1 MVPDRPEAEGPHF
14 PGMNQVLFVLAACTI
29 VATGAA
35 TVAALLARTNWF
47 LELFSNFP
55 VQCAVLLALSAVVCL
70 ALRQW
75 AWAALALV
83 ALVPNL
89 VAIAPYLPGLIRPV
103 PAVARQSAAQPVLLV
118 SLNLLYTQEDA
129 APTLTYLRARS
140 ADILVLSE
148 LTPRW
153 HEKLHELEQLY
164 PHAVI
169 RPQWNPWGL
178 AVYSRYPL
186 VAIED
191 LDLDDGMSAQL
202 RVVAQLPAG
211 PLEVYGVH
219 LASPP
224 TPRDAAR
231 RNRQFEQLAAR
242 IAAADPALPKIV
254 VGDLNATPWTPSF
267 RDFLHDTG
275 LIDARRR
282 FGLHVT
288 WPFRPPLWSMPFRI
302 PIDHCL
308 ASPRLHVIAVDAGSA
323 VGSDHLPLECRIALN
338 H

>member
-1 MVPDRPEAEGPHF
+1 MTQLLLGLAV
-14 PGMNQVLFVLAACTI
+14 FVI
-29 VATGAA
+29 VATSAA

-47 LELFSNFP
+47 FDLFSNFP
-55 VQCAVLLALSAVVCL
+55 VQYAVLLALSAAVCL
-70 ALRQW
+70 VLRQW
-75 AWAALALV
+75 GWTALAV
-83 ALVPNL
+83 FALVPN
-89 VAIAPYLPGLIRPV
+89 VIAIAPYLSGIIRPAA
-103 PAVARQSAAQPVLLV
+103 AVARQSGTEPVLLV

-129 APTLTYLRARS
+129 AATRDYLEARS

-153 HEKLHELEQLY
+153 HEKLEDLERLY

-169 RPQWNPWGL
+169 RPRWDPWGL
-178 AVYSRYPL
+178 AIYSRYPL

-191 LDLDDGMSAQL
+191 LDLGDQSSAHL
-202 RVVAQLPAG
+202 RVLVQLPTG
-211 PLEVYGVH
+211 LLEVYGVH

-231 RNRQFEQLAAR
+231 RDRQFARLAAR
-242 IAAADPALPKIV
+242 VKAAEAADPTLARIV

-267 RDFLHDTG
+267 RDFLRDTG
-275 LIDARRR
+275 LVDARRP

-288 WPFRPPLWSMPFRI
+288 WPYRPPLWSVPFRI

-308 ASPRLHVIAVDAGSA
+308 ASPGLEVTSVDTGPA
-323 VGSDHLPLECRIALN
+323 VGSDHLPLECRIGPTG
-338 H
+338 

>member
-1 MVPDRPEAEGPHF
+1 
-14 PGMNQVLFVLAACTI
+14 MNQVLFVLAACTI

-89 VAIAPYLPGLIRPV
+89 MAIAPYLPGLVHPAS
-103 PAVARQSAAQPVLLV
+103 AVARQSGTEPVLLV

-186 VAIED
+186 VAIEN

-231 RNRQFEQLAAR
+231 RNRQFARLAAR

-267 RDFLHDTG
+267 KDFLRDTG
-275 LIDARRR
+275 LVDARRP

-288 WPFRPPLWSMPFRI
+288 WPVTPAAWSVPFRI

-308 ASPRLHVIAVDAGSA
+308 ASPGLAVTAVNTGPA
-323 VGSDHLPLECRIALN
+323 VGSDHLPLECWIELRP
-338 H
+338 

>member
-1 MVPDRPEAEGPHF
+1 
-14 PGMNQVLFVLAACTI
+14 MNQVLFVLAACTI
-29 VATGAA
+29 VATSVA
-35 TVAALLARTNWF
+35 TVAALLARANWF
-47 LELFSNFP
+47 LDLFSNFP

-75 AWAALALV
+75 GWAALALV

-89 VAIAPYLPGLIRPV
+89 VAIAPYLPGLFRPAV
-103 PAVARQSAAQPVLLV
+103 AVARQPGAEPVLLV

-129 APTLTYLRARS
+129 AATRDYLKARS

-164 PHAVI
+164 PYSVI

-224 TPRDAAR
+224 TPRDGAR
-231 RNRQFEQLAAR
+231 RNRQFAKLAAR
-242 IAAADPALPKIV
+242 ITAADPAQPKIV
-254 VGDLNATPWTPSF
+254 VGDLNATLWTPSF
-267 RDFLHDTG
+267 RDFLRDTG
-275 LIDARRR
+275 LQDARRP
-282 FGLHVT
+282 FGLQVT
-288 WPFRPPLWSMPFRI
+288 WPVKPPLWSAPFRI

-308 ASPRLHVIAVDAGSA
+308 ASPGLAVTAVNTGPA
-323 VGSDHLPLECRIALN
+323 VGSDHLPLECWIGL
-338 H
+338 